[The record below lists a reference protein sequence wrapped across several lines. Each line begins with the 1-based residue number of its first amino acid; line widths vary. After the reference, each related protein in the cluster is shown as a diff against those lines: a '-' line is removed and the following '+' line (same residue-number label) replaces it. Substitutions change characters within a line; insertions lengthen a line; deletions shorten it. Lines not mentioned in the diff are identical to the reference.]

1 MTFISLPSTMALG
14 NTLNLIINHEH
25 KTRCG
30 NSEIDKLY
38 IVLLLGTSH
47 IRLWLTINANDIA

>member
-1 MTFISLPSTMALG
+1 MALG